1 MTAPVESG
9 TVDQPA
15 THVDATPATSALAAT
30 TATTD
35 DDAGSAVRCDGA
47 GLWFAGAAAEGAEVL
62 DVLFDGAHVWS
73 FRPDRD
79 VVSNPRGRLA
89 PWPGPL
95 RQYLDGVATVTV
107 QTRPDGDLVMERE
120 YAFGRK
126 RSRIKV
132 VDKHGHPLVVDK
144 WGRLER
150 PLSAEPA
157 ALVETLMTTVV
168 RLLDDLRDGCG
179 VPAFL
184 VYGTLLGAVRDGKLI
199 GYDNDVDLGY
209 LSRHDHPVDIAREG
223 FRVQR
228 ELVRR
233 GWVVRRGSGGRLNV
247 RLRMPDGTMRFVDVF
262 TCFWVEDT
270 FYIPADVWAP
280 LPREAVLPLRTVEL
294 MGVEMAAP
302 ADPEA
307 LLAATYGPSWR
318 VPDPSFRYETPP
330 GLQRRLVG
338 WFGGIMPGRKHW
350 DGYYGRRAG
359 QPLPPA
365 STFARWVGDRE
376 GGRPARLVDLG
387 CGRGQDAL
395 ALAQPQR
402 PTLGVDYSLG
412 ALAHAR
418 SQAASGEAPAEF
430 EPVNFAELRAALALG
445 ARLAREPLERV
456 LYARFLLGSL
466 DDAGRENLW
475 RTVAMALRGGGRLYV
490 EFRAADP
497 GAEAASRQFDK
508 ALPPGEVAE
517 AIVAAG
523 GRVTHREKRN
533 GLAPDQE
540 DNPLVCRMAAEWPAR

>member
-9 TVDQPA
+9 SVEQGSGSGA
-15 THVDATPATSALAAT
+15 GQARDAEVRVGAQRAEAVAA
-30 TATTD
+30 
-35 DDAGSAVRCDGA
+35 GEAVRCDSA
-47 GLWFAGAAAEGAEVL
+47 GLWFAAAPPEGAVVL
-62 DVLFDGAHVWS
+62 DVLLDGAHVWS

-79 VVSNPRGRLA
+79 LVTKDSGRLA

-95 RQYLDGVATVTV
+95 RQYLDGVATITV
-107 QTRPDGDLVMERE
+107 QARPGGETVMERE
-120 YAFGRK
+120 CAFGRK
-126 RSRIKV
+126 FNRIKV
-132 VDKHGHPLVVDK
+132 VDKHGHPLVIDK

-157 ALVETLMTTVV
+157 ALVTSLMSNVA

-209 LSRHDHPVDIAREG
+209 LSGHEHPVDIAREG

-247 RLRMPDGTMRFVDVF
+247 RLRMPDATMRFIDVF

-270 FYIPADVWAP
+270 FYIPADVWGP
-280 LPREAVLPLRTVEL
+280 LPREAVLPLGSVEL
-294 MGVEMAAP
+294 MGVELPAP
-302 ADPEA
+302 ADPKA

-318 VPDPSFRYETPP
+318 VPDPSFRYETPL

-338 WFGGIMPGRKHW
+338 WFGGLMPGRKHW

-359 QPLPPA
+359 QALPPA
-365 STFARWVGDRE
+365 SAFAGWVAERE
-376 GGRPARLVDLG
+376 GEDRAARLVDLG

-395 ALAQPQR
+395 ALAEPYR
-402 PTLGVDYSLG
+402 PVLGVDYSLG
-412 ALAHAR
+412 ALGQAR
-418 SQAASGEAPAEF
+418 SRAASEEVAAEF
-430 EPVNFAELRAALALG
+430 EPVNFAELRSAVALG
-445 ARLAREPLERV
+445 ARLARDPLERV

-466 DDAGRENLW
+466 DDVGRENLW
-475 RTVAMALRGGGRLYV
+475 RMVAMALRGGGRLYV
-490 EFRAADP
+490 EFRAVDP
-497 GAEAASRQFDK
+497 GAAAKQVDK
-508 ALPPGEVAE
+508 PLVPAVVAA
-517 AIVAAG
+517 AITAAG
-523 GRVTHREKRN
+523 GRVTHREKRH
-533 GLAPDQE
+533 GLAPDQD
-540 DNPLVCRMAAEWPAR
+540 DNPPVCRMAAEWPAR